1 MSTAVAKRR
10 DDGGPSRLHLAPA
23 RTTPKALLDRKCG
36 NHLCQ
41 LTNLHIF
48 DCVPSPMDLC
58 AQPSA
63 TPSQTLSE
71 GDKPPETDGVFKP
84 VPNDGFGVPIAAE
97 LPRMKMR
104 IVSVGL
110 AEMRHG

>member
-84 VPNDGFGVPIAAE
+84 VPSKRHPRLTDAVLDARIAPLDFFGIFIGYG
-97 LPRMKMR
+97 R
-104 IVSVGL
+104 
-110 AEMRHG
+110 